1 MKKKLLKVLMYLCM
15 VMLIMGGCGDD
26 GRGRSSQSSGSERNE
41 EAEADEDGEDD
52 VNDEAD
58 KDEETDVNDE
68 DDKADA
74 AGEDNEE
81 DDRSVLLELLLP
93 EQTEE
98 ENVADDRQVCD
109 DIHRVVVTAMMD
121 PQTLMSQE
129 SKDYMSFIESQ
140 EGGVPFSDIVD
151 DSSTYFANSIRERLD
166 IIDSSDIIL
175 HSHSDEE
182 TRCSV
187 DDIMV
192 SITNNRCYIWIEGSD
207 ATGNM
212 DGSRGTVISVY

>member
-1 MKKKLLKVLMYLCM
+1 MKRKLLKVLICLCT

-26 GRGRSSQSSGSERNE
+26 GRGGSSQSSGSERDE
-41 EAEADEDGEDD
+41 EAEADG
-52 VNDEAD
+52 AD
-58 KDEETDVNDE
+58 KDEE
-68 DDKADA
+68 ADA
-74 AGEDNEE
+74 ASENDKTDEDNAVGEAGGDNEE

-121 PQTLMSQE
+121 PETLMSQE

-151 DSSTYFANSIRERLD
+151 DSSTYFVNSIRERLD

-192 SITNNRCYIWIEGSD
+192 SITSNRCYIWIEGSD
-207 ATGNM
+207 VTGNM
-212 DGSRGTVISVY
+212 DGSSGTVISVY